1 MKTNIKSLEL
11 IEKGMTAKT
20 VSKLT
25 ESQVNILHSK
35 LVVEQV
41 TQQTTTTYNIPDSEL
56 TKGAAVP
63 APPAGKKMVIQKTP
77 TGIKATPTDEMSE
90 EEEVTLD
97 PNKDTETQDPHQVG
111 PSSDDGFG
119 NETDGMGM
127 FESEK
132 KNKSNPYSICHS
144 QVGPKKSRK
153 WHRCVRE
160 VKKQL
165 GEGKNPVS
173 LFLENEIMKIV
184 ERNILPRITKGDLI
198 KHLNEEENF
207 ATKHLQSFS
216 VKSSP
221 KVNQSEPAVAPT
233 KPKTNPTTKPGTKPQ
248 KPAHPGKNPNPGENP
263 APKAKKK
270 EVDEQNPS
278 PAPTTK
284 PAPTKPGTKNPPKQ
298 RPSHPGKNPNPGEN
312 PSPKAKKT
320 SPEKAKND
328 VIDVI
333 IKMLEK

>member
-25 ESQVNILHSK
+25 ESQVNILHSR
-35 LVVEQV
+35 LIAEATDTV
-41 TQQTTTTYNIPDSEL
+41 TKQRTYSSGEVQAMKEKGQPMPGGKEVKVNTDGSISVTTE
-56 TKGAAVP
+56 GE
-63 APPAGKKMVIQKTP
+63 M
-77 TGIKATPTDEMSE
+77 DEDV
-90 EEEVTLD
+90 EVTTD
-97 PNKDTETQDPHQVG
+97 PNKETETQDPKQVG

-119 NETDGMGM
+119 NFNDGDM
-127 FESEK
+127 SEG
-132 KNKSNPYSICHS
+132 KSTASSICHS

-153 WHRCVRE
+153 WDRCVRE

-207 ATKHLQSFS
+207 ATKHLQSFGK
-216 VKSSP
+216 KSSP
-221 KVNQSEPAVAPT
+221 KV
-233 KPKTNPTTKPGTKPQ
+233 
-248 KPAHPGKNPNPGENP
+248 
-263 APKAKKK
+263 KK

-284 PAPTKPGTKNPPKQ
+284 PAPTKPGTKTPPKQ

>member
-1 MKTNIKSLEL
+1 MKTNIKALEL

-25 ESQVNILHSK
+25 ESQVNILYSK
-35 LVVEQV
+35 LFLSEQV
-41 TQQTTTTYNIPDSEL
+41 KKVS
-56 TKGAAVP
+56 
-63 APPAGKKMVIQKTP
+63 GKKIETKEMLNVKQGSP
-77 TGIKATPTDEMSE
+77 EEAEAKAKNQPFNTYEGEMDEDV
-90 EEEVTLD
+90 EVSND
-97 PNKDTETQDPHQVG
+97 PNKETETQDPKQVG

-119 NETDGMGM
+119 NENDGDM
-127 FESEK
+127 SEGK
-132 KNKSNPYSICHS
+132 KDGPNPWAICHS

-153 WHRCVRE
+153 WERCVRE

-207 ATKHLQSFS
+207 ATKHLQSFGT
-216 VKSSP
+216 KSSP
-221 KVNQSEPAVAPT
+221 KV
-233 KPKTNPTTKPGTKPQ
+233 
-248 KPAHPGKNPNPGENP
+248 
-263 APKAKKK
+263 KK

-278 PAPTTK
+278 TAPTTK
-284 PAPTKPGTKNPPKQ
+284 PAPTKPGTKTPPKP
-298 RPSHPGKNPNPGEN
+298 RPSHPGKNPNPGEKDA
-312 PSPKAKKT
+312 PKAQKT
-320 SPEKAKND
+320 SPEKAKNEI
-328 VIDVI
+328 IDVI